1 MSYYD
6 LVGRPDVNPVGGARR
21 GEADMRRPDAA
32 ARPGPGAVAAAV
44 PFCLMALV
52 VVADVLAGPQIG
64 LLPLLSLG
72 PALAPVSLGPART
85 ALTGLLAIALSL
97 LLAVYDGIGLTVH
110 AAVAVT
116 TIIGATAA
124 GMLASA
130 ARRRRE
136 RELVNVRA
144 VADVAQ
150 RVLLRQVPR
159 RVGQVWIAMRYFSA
173 AAAARIGGDLYDIVA
188 VAGTVRLIVAD
199 VQGKGLA
206 AVQTAAVVLAS
217 FRQSAYDAPDLAAIA
232 EHIELSLE
240 HQVPEE
246 RFVTAIMAE
255 IAGDGTEIRL
265 LNCGH
270 PAPLLVSG
278 SLARLAE
285 PVEAALPLGLAGLT
299 AGGRKEYTVPFGPD
313 DRMLFYTDGISE
325 ARDASGAFYPLERRG
340 VLLADRDPDAAL
352 GRLYD
357 DVLEHVGG
365 HLHDDSAALL
375 VMRPPPY

>member
-1 MSYYD
+1 M
-6 LVGRPDVNPVGGARR
+6 G
-21 GEADMRRPDAA
+21 
-32 ARPGPGAVAAAV
+32 
-44 PFCLMALV
+44 LV

-72 PALAPVSLGPART
+72 PALTPVSLSPAGT
-85 ALTGLLAIALSL
+85 TLTGGLAIALSL

-110 AAVAVT
+110 AVVAVT
-116 TIIGATAA
+116 TIVGATAA
-124 GMLASA
+124 GALASA
-130 ARRRRE
+130 ARQRGE

-159 RVGQVWIAMRYFSA
+159 QVGGIRIAMRYISA
-173 AAAARIGGDLYDIVA
+173 AAAARIGGDLYDVVA
-188 VAGTVRLIVAD
+188 VAGTARLIVAD

-217 FRQSAYDAPDLAAIA
+217 FRESAYDAPDLASIA
-232 EHIELSLE
+232 EHIELGLG
-240 HQVPEE
+240 HQAQEGK
-246 RFVTAIMAE
+246 FVTAILAE
-255 IAGDGTEIRL
+255 IDRESTVVRL

-278 SLARLAE
+278 GLARPAE
-285 PVEAALPLGLAGLT
+285 PVEAALPLGLSGLAAGD
-299 AGGRKEYTVPFGPD
+299 RKEYTVPFGPD

-325 ARDASGAFYPLERRG
+325 ARDRSGAFYPIGRCG
-340 VLLADRDPDAAL
+340 ALLGGPDPDAAL
-352 GRLYD
+352 SRLYD
-357 DVLEHVGG
+357 DVLVHVGG

-375 VMRPPPY
+375 VVR